1 MSKHGIILFVDI
13 NLYKERV
20 ARFCTCV
27 SQVLTKLGG
36 AFAYCPFFFYDVNV
50 LIHVESSSRAMSCH
64 TLSLLGRI
72 SMKKISDIQS
82 RNDLADFLGIRR
94 SSLTH
99 ILYVKKPETYYHTFE
114 IPKRNGEMR
123 MICASCGDLKVLQ
136 RKLSS
141 MLWFYQKIIWNEKN
155 IKPNISHAFEK
166 EKSIITNARIHR
178 NKRFIINLDLEN
190 FFDSFHF
197 GRVQGYFEKN
207 KNFKLPRDVAV
218 IIAQIACYK
227 GHLPQ
232 GAPSSPIIT
241 NLICQTLDI
250 DLLRV
255 TKKYRLDYT
264 RYADDLTFSTNN
276 KHFIDYRDAFLTE
289 VTEVIKRAGFSVNEK
304 KTRIQFKDS
313 RQEVTGLIVNKKL
326 NINHDYLRKTRAMA
340 HQLYTKGEFLING
353 MPGNLNQLEGRFSF
367 IDQLDHYNNTLD
379 PREIRHDAFHLN
391 GRERQYQAF
400 IFYKCIFANEKPLIV
415 TEGKTDIR
423 YLKAALKSLYLK
435 YPRLI
440 QKDAEGKFVYKF
452 SFFRRTKRWK
462 YFFGISLDGA
472 DAMRNLY
479 RYHAGNKSTPSYL
492 RYFHRLSGQ
501 EQRQPIVLLY
511 DNEMKSDRPLKKFL
525 VDEIHFTEEQKREL
539 QSNLYIRLLPNSKL
553 FLATNPLV
561 ADKEE
566 CEIEDLFL
574 EELLALNLDGKT
586 FCRKDK
592 FDNTVYFGKEI
603 FSQYIYENYKNIDFS
618 QFIPLLDAI
627 DAIVASSEIS
637 N

>member
-1 MSKHGIILFVDI
+1 
-13 NLYKERV
+13 
-20 ARFCTCV
+20 
-27 SQVLTKLGG
+27 
-36 AFAYCPFFFYDVNV
+36 
-50 LIHVESSSRAMSCH
+50 
-64 TLSLLGRI
+64 
-72 SMKKISDIQS
+72 MKKFSDIQS
-82 RNDLADFLGIRR
+82 RNDLADFLGIHRR
-94 SSLTH
+94 NLTH
-99 ILYVKKPETYYHTFE
+99 ILYVKKPETYYNTFE
-114 IPKRNGEMR
+114 IPKRNGKMR
-123 MICASCGDLKVLQ
+123 IICASSGDLKVLQ

-141 MLWFYQKIIWNEKN
+141 MLWFYQKTIWNEKN

-178 NKRFIINLDLEN
+178 NKRFVINLDLEN

-207 KNFKLPRDVAV
+207 KDFKLPHDVAV

-227 GHLPQ
+227 GRLPQ
-232 GAPSSPIIT
+232 GAPSSPIIA

-276 KHFIDYRDAFLTE
+276 KHFIDLQDAFLAE
-289 VTEVIKRAGFSVNEK
+289 VAEVIKKAGFSVNEK

-326 NINHDYLRKTRAMA
+326 NINHDYTRKTRAMA
-340 HQLYTKGEFLING
+340 HQLYTKGEYLING
-353 MPGNLNQLEGRFSF
+353 ISGNLNQLEGRFSF

-379 PREIRHDAFHLN
+379 PREIRHDAFHLS

-400 IFYKCIFANEKPLIV
+400 IFYKYIFANEKPLIV
-415 TEGKTDIR
+415 TEGKTDIQ

-440 QKDAEGKFVYKF
+440 QKDAEGNFIYKF

-479 RYHAGNKSTPSYL
+479 HYHTGNKSTPSYL
-492 RYFHRLSGQ
+492 SYFRRLSGQ
-501 EQRQPIVLLY
+501 EQRQPVVLLY
-511 DNEMKSDRPLKKFL
+511 DNEMKSGRPLKKF
-525 VDEIHFTEEQKREL
+525 VIDEAHFTEEQRRNL

-561 ADKEE
+561 AGKEE
-566 CEIEDLFL
+566 CEIEDLFPV
-574 EELLALNLDGKT
+574 ELVALNLNGKT

-592 FDNTVYFGKEI
+592 FDNTEYFGKEI
-603 FSQYIYENYKNIDFS
+603 FSQYVYENYKNIDFS
-618 QFIPLLDAI
+618 QFIPLLDAV
-627 DAIVASSEIS
+627 DAIVASSELP